1 MPDYIKKRLQQSDSY
16 PQVPYLEIIEKLLG
30 GK

>member
-1 MPDYIKKRLQQSDSY
+1 AEAAY

-30 GK
+30 GNT